1 MRKKSAN
8 CRKQLPI
15 KAKNNSRFNSR
26 KTRSLTRARFIF
38 LNEALLY
45 WIFLSKKWIMI
56 QSFGKLS
63 SIFRYMIGE
72 KDINNA
78 MRRLNRLNFQDKE
91 ALAEYQR
98 EKLQQYFRQQLA
110 NNLYY
115 RPWLGKPSSLIPMMD
130 TRGIAQNFSTL
141 CRARLGLSQ
150 TVCRRDAHSCTR
162 RRLA

>member
-1 MRKKSAN
+1 
-8 CRKQLPI
+8 
-15 KAKNNSRFNSR
+15 
-26 KTRSLTRARFIF
+26 
-38 LNEALLY
+38 
-45 WIFLSKKWIMI
+45 
-56 QSFGKLS
+56 
-63 SIFRYMIGE
+63 MIGE

-141 CRARLGLSQ
+141 CTVPALDYHRLFAEGMRIHARGGDWHKEAEYFTFMQS
-150 TVCRRDAHSCTR
+150 VRHSGWK
-162 RRLA
+162 LQVYDKK